1 MHPNTRRLTPSTEK
15 VGWKGVD
22 QKIAI
27 YWLFENKNRK
37 KESKMLTTKEKN
49 RFKKMVEGN
58 KTFHYSYVD
67 RLRQDVRYYVNQCES
82 AVKARESMEILEFI
96 YSLFSD
102 KELPAWYTKADLEND
117 KNSIEKLERW
127 AA

>member
-1 MHPNTRRLTPSTEK
+1 
-15 VGWKGVD
+15 
-22 QKIAI
+22 
-27 YWLFENKNRK
+27 
-37 KESKMLTTKEKN
+37 MLTTKEKN

-82 AVKARESMEILEFI
+82 AVKARESMKILEFI

>member
-1 MHPNTRRLTPSTEK
+1 
-15 VGWKGVD
+15 
-22 QKIAI
+22 
-27 YWLFENKNRK
+27 
-37 KESKMLTTKEKN
+37 MLTTKEKN
-49 RFKKMVEGN
+49 RLKKMVEGN

-102 KELPAWYTKADLEND
+102 KEIPAWYTKADLEND
-117 KNSIEKLERW
+117 KNQLKNWNAGQLSCS
-127 AA
+127 AAIRKGD

>member
-1 MHPNTRRLTPSTEK
+1 
-15 VGWKGVD
+15 
-22 QKIAI
+22 
-27 YWLFENKNRK
+27 
-37 KESKMLTTKEKN
+37 MLTTKEKTDL
-49 RFKKMVEGN
+49 KMVEGN

-117 KNSIEKLERW
+117 KNQLKNWNAGQLSCSATIRKGD
-127 AA
+127 

>member
-1 MHPNTRRLTPSTEK
+1 
-15 VGWKGVD
+15 
-22 QKIAI
+22 
-27 YWLFENKNRK
+27 
-37 KESKMLTTKEKN
+37 MLTTKEKN
-49 RFKKMVEGN
+49 RLKKMVEGN

-102 KELPAWYTKADLEND
+102 KELPADLEND
-117 KNSIEKLERW
+117 KKSIEKLERW